1 MQSTKNAPSFERV
14 RAMDVKPYRWAL
26 WTSFGD
32 ESQAFLN
39 EIVGRVWSRDGES
52 LILILESH
60 NSFLVHPDEKI
71 RVCKVTDKPHRTRS
85 FYEAADARDD
95 AAMMKRR

>member
-1 MQSTKNAPSFERV
+1 
-14 RAMDVKPYRWAL
+14 MDVKPYRWAL